1 MNDVIKIRKS
11 LEDLGV
17 LIAGVTETVRDEVEK
32 EEGGILGASLAPL
45 AASVVQLVISSVA
58 KSFTGKWVRRAGGG
72 YNNMV
77 KNV

>member
-1 MNDVIKIRKS
+1 MNDIIKIRKS
-11 LEDLGV
+11 VEDLGV

-32 EEGGILGASLAPL
+32 EEGVILGASLAPL
-45 AASVVQLVISSVA
+45 AASVV